1 MDYTIKNIA
10 KKGKREA
17 GAELCQ
23 AQFRLGLA
31 KPVVDRLPP
40 SRDPVVL
47 AFYPAS

>member
-1 MDYTIKNIA
+1 MDYTIKDIA
-10 KKGKREA
+10 KKRKREA

-31 KPVVDRLPP
+31 KPVVARLLP
-40 SRDPVVL
+40 SRDPAVL